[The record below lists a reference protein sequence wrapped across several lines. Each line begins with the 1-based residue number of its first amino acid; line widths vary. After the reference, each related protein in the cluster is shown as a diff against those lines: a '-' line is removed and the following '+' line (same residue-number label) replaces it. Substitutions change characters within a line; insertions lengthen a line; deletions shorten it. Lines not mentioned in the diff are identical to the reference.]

1 MSAEALARLLHV
13 SGVLG
18 SFTCAESGL
27 VLAASMPE
35 QFSPAALEGT
45 AARVANLLATA
56 DDSLPE
62 CRSVKLAFADHQLWV
77 RRFRTGLLCVLTAEG
92 CDQQMLRVTTRLVLR
107 QLSLGAP
114 AAQ

>member
-56 DDSLPE
+56 GPD
-62 CRSVKLAFADHQLWV
+62 A
-77 RRFRTGLLCVLTAEG
+77 GL
-92 CDQQMLRVTTRLVLR
+92 RTRLAATVVAQMPEASLR
-107 QLSLGAP
+107 
-114 AAQ
+114 